1 MIQTIDD
8 AHFKSFIESTSQTI
22 IVDFWAE
29 WCGPCKQIAPVLADL
44 DSEYKDSMTIAK
56 INIDHNNQTPVQYEV
71 RSIPTL
77 LFFRDGQLLGRTVGA
92 VTKQLIIDKL
102 DNLKLI

>member
-1 MIQTIDD
+1 
-8 AHFKSFIESTSQTI
+8 
-22 IVDFWAE
+22 
-29 WCGPCKQIAPVLADL
+29 
-44 DSEYKDSMTIAK
+44 MTIAK

-102 DNLKLI
+102 DTLKLI

>member
-8 AHFKSFIESTSQTI
+8 AHFGAFIKSNSQLI

-29 WCGPCKQIAPVLADL
+29 WCGPCKQIAPILEEM
-44 DSEYKDSMTIAK
+44 DSEYKESILIAK
-56 INIDHNNQTPVQYEV
+56 LNVDHNNLTPVQYEV

-77 LFFRDGQLLGRTVGA
+77 LFFRDGELLGRTVGA
-92 VTKQLIIDKL
+92 VSKQLIIDKL
-102 DNLKLI
+102 EHFQVL

>member
-8 AHFKSFIESTSQTI
+8 ANFGAFIKSNSQLI

-29 WCGPCKQIAPVLADL
+29 WCGPCKQIAPILEEM
-44 DSEYKDSMTIAK
+44 DSEYKESILITK
-56 INIDHNNQTPVQYEV
+56 LNVDHNNSTPVQYEV

-77 LFFRDGQLLGRTVGA
+77 LFFRDGELLGRTVGA
-92 VTKQLIIDKL
+92 VSKQLIIDKL
-102 DNLKLI
+102 EHFKVL